1 MYKKGYIKDTHNTN
15 VIVNNEECHVCDS
28 EFSDFAVQINQNKH
42 ADVATTLCSWIRLA
56 RDTNFDGYYNQNNY

>member
-42 ADVATTLCSWIRLA
+42 ADVATTLCS
-56 RDTNFDGYYNQNNY
+56 